1 MFIQFNSLV
10 SPFSTFFLQNC
21 FKTDHLF
28 VLFRI
33 GIGISR
39 SMISRT
45 ALRLTNMKNLPKLV
59 RELSEKF
66 SRLVSFVML
75 QIFFNFM
82 CKCYIYRFFF
92 GVEGDINI
100 FRGIEII
107 SQVGSKNWES
117 RRNTVVDTF
126 SV

>member
-1 MFIQFNSLV
+1 MGLKLQTAFPVKNVNTIQFIG
-10 SPFSTFFLQNC
+10 FSVFYFFLLQNC
-21 FKTDHLF
+21 FKTEHLF

-59 RELSEKF
+59 REPLERF

-82 CKCYIYRFFF
+82 CKCYIYRFFL
-92 GVEGDINI
+92 GVGGGDINI
-100 FRGIEII
+100 FQGTEII
-107 SQVGSKNWES
+107 S
-117 RRNTVVDTF
+117 
-126 SV
+126 